1 MLRGTVY
8 NVTFLEAFVI
18 SLCFVLNV
26 FALTKI
32 TELNLD
38 NCKSTCIVGLTEE
51 FEKLEVLSLINVGL
65 TTLKGFPA
73 LPNLRKVRMRAVQ
86 LKSINPLPTF
96 FLAPI
101 PTTFLL
107 PLPLKLMEEEER

>member
-86 LKSINPLPTF
+86 LKSINPLPRY
-96 FLAPI
+96 
-101 PTTFLL
+101 FLL
-107 PLPLKLMEEEER
+107 SSYPYYISPSPST